1 MLPTRIEWDAD
12 AREQFRRLDHAIQL
26 RIGKALGRLAQ
37 IDNPEQRLIPYRE
50 ELAGLWKLRV
60 GDYRVICDLLRD
72 DAGHIVVVVHV
83 VHRSKAYL
91 PRNIA
96 NLNRPRR
103 DD

>member
-1 MLPTRIEWDAD
+1 LPTRIEWNSD
-12 AREQFRRLDHAIQL
+12 AREQFRRLDHTIQQ
-26 RIGKALGRLAQ
+26 RIGKALGRLALL
-37 IDNPEQRLIPYRE
+37 DDPEQRLIPYRE

-72 DAGHIVVVVHV
+72 DAGRIVLVVHM

-96 NLNRPRR
+96 NLRRRR